1 VRWITGSSSTGR
13 ALQNER
19 IEKKM
24 INGVGNNLGMEKL
37 AGGGATPAK
46 TGNAGSTGGSSFSDM
61 LKSSIDEVSRLQQ
74 DASKAVEDLAT
85 NKTENVTGV
94 MTAVEKSDLA
104 FKTLLA
110 IRSKLM
116 EAYDEIKN
124 IPI

>member
-1 VRWITGSSSTGR
+1 
-13 ALQNER
+13 
-19 IEKKM
+19 M
-24 INGVGNNLGMEKL
+24 INGLGNNLGMEKL
-37 AGGGATPAK
+37 TGGGATPGKA
-46 TGNAGSTGGSSFSDM
+46 GGAGSVGGSSFSDM

-116 EAYDEIKN
+116 EAYEEIKN
-124 IPI
+124 ISV